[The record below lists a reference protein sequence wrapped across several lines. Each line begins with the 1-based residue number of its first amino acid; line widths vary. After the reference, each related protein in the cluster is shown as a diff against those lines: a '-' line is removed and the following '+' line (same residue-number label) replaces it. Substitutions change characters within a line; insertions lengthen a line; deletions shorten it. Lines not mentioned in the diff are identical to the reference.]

1 MGTTNKTG
9 SQTVPGWEDV
19 DNIFCVRQRVD
30 ITALATGEVVQCLS
44 IPANTLVLW
53 VMTKT
58 ITAEASG
65 VCTGTVGDGSGA
77 TSWDAEINLAATAG
91 TVTASV
97 AGTDAYCTTGKLYT
111 TADTIDVTLTIASG
125 PATSGV
131 FDIMALCMKF

>member
-19 DNIFCVRQRVD
+19 DNVFCVRQRVD
-30 ITALATGEVVQCLS
+30 ITALATGEVVQCIS
-44 IPANTLVLW
+44 IPAGTYVMQ
-53 VMTKT
+53 VMTKV

-65 VCTGTVGDGSGA
+65 VCTATVGDGDGA
-77 TSWDAEINLAATAG
+77 NSWDASVNFAATAG
-91 TVTASV
+91 TITCSAPE
-97 AGTDAYCTTGKLYT
+97 TDTYATTGKLYS